1 MSGLREII
9 QWIESEEFPRP
20 KNTIDE
26 EYERISGIFEGDH
39 RSSLDHIL
47 GSDKKEFLNF
57 LGSWLSRARDEPEA
71 DKEIITFEPPITAF
85 ERSIENILQGARNLL
100 RRIFG

>member
-9 QWIESEEFPRP
+9 QWVESEDFPRP
-20 KNTIDE
+20 ENTVNQ

-47 GSDKKEFLNF
+47 AGDKKEFLDF
-57 LGSWLSRARDEPEA
+57 LRSRLSRARDEPEA